1 MSVIVLS
8 VSADACKPHIK
19 IRPGFGSIWV
29 VLGLNKHSSA
39 WLTHASRLSEANRLK
54 WWMMHVNIMRSE
66 ELQLS
71 WQSDHQLKVKGKVE
85 ENRTVKIWPLSFHL
99 SISLI
104 SIPRSLC
111 NRTLSISLPSA
122 VLALSNWAD
131 DCDDDIWCV
140 SPLQDAKSILSVH
153 LGSTQL
159 VVSEAVEERSVR
171 CGDAAL
177 QALLLRMCKFMT
189 AEETRVGKK
198 NMLLKHWNIMLLK
211 RLFLIF

>member
-85 ENRTVKIWPLSFHL
+85 ENRTVKDWPLSFHL
-99 SISLI
+99 SIFLI
-104 SIPRSLC
+104 SSLVPCVTVCWASLC
-111 NRTLSISLPSA
+111 LRLC
-122 VLALSNWAD
+122 LALSNWAD

-177 QALLLRMCKFMT
+177 QALVI
-189 AEETRVGKK
+189 A
-198 NMLLKHWNIMLLK
+198 HA
-211 RLFLIF
+211 